1 MTTDKNKF
9 KKEMEPSQHFMSKNA
24 KIMFD
29 LVDICRYCETEE
41 KAIRQTNRSEA
52 GNFVNLLN
60 QEMEELK
67 NSMRDKEKQCEYCKD
82 YTLEGLP
89 IVSNCDPLF
98 ERFSAMIADMGN
110 GGKEIVII
118 TKGNAFGLPINYC
131 PICGR
136 KLR

>member
-1 MTTDKNKF
+1 MKENKRYLNCKYLDAGMDGMLCSMSLCMTC
-9 KKEMEPSQHFMSKNA
+9 KEFNGEKCKDYISK
-24 KIMFD
+24 D
-29 LVDICRYCETEE
+29 
-41 KAIRQTNRSEA
+41 
-52 GNFVNLLN
+52 NLS
-60 QEMEELK
+60 K
-67 NSMRDKEKQCEYCKD
+67 KEKQCEYCKD
-82 YTLEGLP
+82 YTLECLP

-136 KLR
+136 KLG